1 MFITPDCD
9 TRHLPH
15 AKNRVILTHIMA
27 HRAAT
32 LTFTIPDE
40 VQHELESLAS
50 TRREQPNAVLFRR
63 GEPARG
69 VYLIR
74 RGSVVLSLDDRRHR
88 RAGHGWILGL
98 PATFSGEPYSLTAK
112 TVDSCE
118 FAFIPREKMI
128 EFVRLNPALA
138 IHLLE
143 ILASEI
149 SAVRGMAE
157 GKVTFH

>member
-1 MFITPDCD
+1 
-9 TRHLPH
+9 
-15 AKNRVILTHIMA
+15 MA

-32 LTFTIPDE
+32 LTFTIPSDI
-40 VQHELESLAS
+40 QNELEALAS
-50 TRREQPNAVLFRR
+50 TQREQPNAVLFQR

-74 RGSVVLSLDDRRHR
+74 RGTVDLSLDDRRHR

-112 TVDSCE
+112 TLESCE
-118 FAFIPREKMI
+118 FAFIPREKVI

-143 ILASEI
+143 ILASEV

-157 GKVTFH
+157 GNVTVH

>member
-1 MFITPDCD
+1 
-9 TRHLPH
+9 
-15 AKNRVILTHIMA
+15 MA

-32 LTFTIPDE
+32 LTFTIPSDVE
-40 VQHELESLAS
+40 NELEALAS
-50 TRREQPNAVLFRR
+50 TQREQPNAVLFHR
-63 GEPARG
+63 GEAARG

-74 RGSVVLSLDDRRHR
+74 RGTVDLSLDDRRHR

-112 TVDSCE
+112 TLENCE
-118 FAFIPREKMI
+118 FAFIPREKVI

-138 IHLLE
+138 VHLLE
-143 ILASEI
+143 ILATEI

-157 GKVTFH
+157 GNVTVH